1 LTNTATNLQM
11 FETGSSTNF
20 LDAVL
25 AKHGSEPSALIP
37 ILQDIQE
44 NDRYLSQEAMDQV
57 AHALDLSAATVYGV
71 ATFYAQFSLEPKGKY
86 VVKVC
91 DGTACHVR
99 GSLPVYEAL
108 RKRVGLA
115 NGTFTTTNGRYT
127 VETVSCLGACVLAP
141 VITINDQVYGHLT
154 VDAVNMIIDTLE
166 REGEHDD

>member
-1 LTNTATNLQM
+1 MTNTATNLQM

-99 GSLPVYEAL
+99 DPYRSMRHCASAL
-108 RKRVGLA
+108 VWPMARSPRPTG
-115 NGTFTTTNGRYT
+115 
-127 VETVSCLGACVLAP
+127 
-141 VITINDQVYGHLT
+141 
-154 VDAVNMIIDTLE
+154 DTPW
-166 REGEHDD
+166 RRCPA